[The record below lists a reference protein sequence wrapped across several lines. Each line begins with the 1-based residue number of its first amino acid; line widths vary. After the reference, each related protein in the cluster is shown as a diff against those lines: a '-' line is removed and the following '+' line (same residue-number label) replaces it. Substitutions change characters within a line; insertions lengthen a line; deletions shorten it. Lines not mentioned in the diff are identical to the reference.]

1 MIYRSLKDV
10 TFAIMNEFD
19 DQPAHPTERSRY
31 LRKLVRTYSDALRNP
46 PEGIIG
52 VGAITYAE
60 DMLVKAQLDPAENV

>member
-1 MIYRSLKDV
+1 MIYPTLKDV

-19 DQPAHPTERSRY
+19 DQPAQPTERSRY

-60 DMLVKAQLDPAENV
+60 GMLIKAQIEEQENV